1 MDINP
6 LLFTIIIFFLLLAIS
21 WLLFY
26 AIIAFR
32 YPKRTVLM
40 RRIDSYAVGED
51 IEDVHDI
58 LRKKRVLSDVP
69 FFNAFLAH
77 VPGIYRLDDIVRQAR
92 VPYPLGFFLL
102 LTAVAGVT
110 GFLAGMFFLNDTL
123 FALLIGLFAGAAPFF
138 ILQFKREVRL
148 NKFRKQ
154 LPEGLDLIARALRAG
169 HAFSSGM
176 RLAADEFEDPL
187 GPEFKETMEE
197 INFGLTTADAL
208 RNLSH
213 RIDCHDLNFF
223 VMAVILQQETG
234 GNLAEIIENISYLIR
249 ERFKFQDRV
258 RALTAEGKLSAVTLI
273 MIPIILLIYLR
284 FTNPGYIGML
294 FEREVGRLMLGFA
307 GVMMVVGVL
316 VMRRIINVRV

>member
-6 LLFTIIIFFLLLAIS
+6 FLFTIVVFFLLLSIS

-26 AIIAFR
+26 AILALR
-32 YPKRTVLM
+32 YPKRTMLL
-40 RRIDSYAVGED
+40 RRIDSYGYGD
-51 IEDVHDI
+51 DFEDVSDI
-58 LRKKRVLSDVP
+58 LRKQRVMSDIPWV
-69 FFNAFLAH
+69 NVIL
-77 VPGIYRLDDIVRQAR
+77 VRIPGMDRLDDIVRQAKA
-92 VPYPLGFFLL
+92 PYPLGFFLL
-102 LTAVAGVT
+102 LTLVAAVT
-110 GFLAGMFFLNDTL
+110 GFFAGVFFLQDYL

-176 RLAADEFEDPL
+176 KLAADEFEDPL
-187 GPEFKETMEE
+187 GPEFRETLDE

-208 RNLSH
+208 RNLAL

-223 VMAVILQQETG
+223 VVAVILQQETG

-273 MIPIILLIYLR
+273 MIPILLLIYLR
-284 FTNPGYIGML
+284 FTNPEYIDML
-294 FEREVGRLMLGFA
+294 FSREIGRLMLGFA
-307 GVMMVVGVL
+307 GVMMVVGVF
-316 VMRRIINVRV
+316 VMRRIINIKV